1 MQGAGYLRGQGSPG
15 QPSVSSVCTRVCM
28 HMCLCMCISVS
39 IGALPAAAEGL

>member
-15 QPSVSSVCTRVCM
+15 QLVSSVCTRVCM

-39 IGALPAAAEGL
+39 NGALPAAAEGL